1 MSVTRVTDAIF
12 VRECSKALR
21 STVLQLV
28 LTLLGYRNG
37 SCRLAQV
44 TISIR
49 QMVFLTSCTESSLA
63 EHLAVSDCFTNQNCN
78 ASCAVWTFTRQ
89 HEPQNT
95 FVQQQ
100 RCTCCA
106 DHEPCIA

>member
-63 EHLAVSDCFTNQNCN
+63 EHLAVSDCFTNQVCN
-78 ASCAVWTFTRQ
+78 LVLFGRSQDNMNRILLCSSKGAPV
-89 HEPQNT
+89 
-95 FVQQQ
+95 VQ
-100 RCTCCA
+100 TMSHA
-106 DHEPCIA
+106 